1 MKAEALSCPAVS
13 VRGATY
19 RYGERVALD
28 DLSLS
33 IGVGEVFGL
42 LGPNGSGKTT
52 LFRILSTLM
61 PPQSGEFWILG
72 ADIQSQTAF
81 VRHQIGVV
89 FQSPSVDRK
98 LTVKENLAH
107 QAALY
112 GLAPQ
117 LANKRIDELLDEFG
131 LSERAADLVETLSGG
146 LRRQVELAKGLLHNP
161 KLLLLDEP
169 STGLDPGARIDLWRR
184 LLHLREAMGV
194 TIALTTHLLEEAEKA
209 DRIAILDRGRLVALD
224 SPDALRD
231 SVGGDTIM
239 IECSDANDLSQ
250 QIESHFDVKTQVMEG
265 QVRLEQPDGQRWVTD
280 LLKSFPDE
288 ISAIKLGKPTLE
300 DVFIS
305 KTGHSFSAGV
315 EDQ

>member
-1 MKAEALSCPAVS
+1 
-13 VRGATY
+13 
-19 RYGERVALD
+19 
-28 DLSLS
+28 
-33 IGVGEVFGL
+33 

-61 PPQSGEFWILG
+61 PPQSGEFSILG

-117 LANKRIDELLDEFG
+117 LANKRIDELLAEFG

-184 LLHLREAMGV
+184 LLHLRESMGV

-224 SPDALRD
+224 SPDALRHG
-231 SVGGDTIM
+231 VGGDTIM

-250 QIESHFDVKTQVMEG
+250 QIESRFDVKTQVMVG